1 MYKWVRWQK
10 NKERDNSN
18 ISSKNLNIYTKLS
31 SNDSEFLLLEKKKKV
46 VKAWKMKAAI
56 IEEYSTSIMI

>member
-31 SNDSEFLLLEKKKKV
+31 SNDSEFLLLEKKKV

-56 IEEYSTSIMI
+56 IEEY

>member
-31 SNDSEFLLLEKKKKV
+31 SNDSEFLLLEKKKKLL
-46 VKAWKMKAAI
+46 KHGR
-56 IEEYSTSIMI
+56 

>member
-56 IEEYSTSIMI
+56 IEEY

>member
-1 MYKWVRWQK
+1 M
-10 NKERDNSN
+10 
-18 ISSKNLNIYTKLS
+18 ILS
-31 SNDSEFLLLEKKKKV
+31 SSYWKKKKKV

>member
-10 NKERDNSN
+10 NKERDDSN

-31 SNDSEFLLLEKKKKV
+31 SNNSEFLLLEKKKV
-46 VKAWKMKAAI
+46 VRAWKMKAAI
-56 IEEYSTSIMI
+56 IEEY

>member
-10 NKERDNSN
+10 NKERDDSN

-31 SNDSEFLLLEKKKKV
+31 SNNSEFLLLEKKKV
-46 VKAWKMKAAI
+46 VRAWKMKATI
-56 IEEYSTSIMI
+56 IEEY